1 MVHHKKRGRSGFG
14 RSPRGHGG
22 HYGRFRDQFKEGI
35 RNRVDVL
42 AGTGGI
48 YRSRNGIFMGVCRG
62 LAEHFN
68 FSVFWVRATVFIA
81 FLFTGFW
88 PVGIIYLV
96 AGLLLKPEPVI
107 PLENDT
113 DQEFYQS
120 YTTSRESALQR
131 IKRKF
136 DNIDRRIQRMEH
148 TVTSREFDF

>member
-1 MVHHKKRGRSGFG
+1 MRYHYRKHRDCGSGRC
-14 RSPRGHGG
+14 RSHFN
-22 HYGRFRDQFKEGI
+22 RFRERIDI
-35 RNRVDVL
+35 L
-42 AGTGGI
+42 ATTNGI
-48 YRSRNGIFMGVCRG
+48 YRSRRGVVMGVCRG

-68 FSVFWVRATVFIA
+68 FSVFWIRAIVFIA

-88 PVGIIYLV
+88 PMGVLYIV
-96 AGLLLKPEPVI
+96 AGLLLKLEPVM
-107 PLENDT
+107 PLENET

-120 YTTSRESALQR
+120 YSASRESAIQR

>member
-1 MVHHKKRGRSGFG
+1 MRHHRHHKNGFKRYKRQ
-14 RSPRGHGG
+14 
-22 HYGRFRDQFKEGI
+22 YGRFRE
-35 RNRVDVL
+35 RVDVL
-42 AGTGGI
+42 AGTSGI
-48 YRSRNGIFMGVCRG
+48 YRSRRGIFMGVCRG

-68 FSVFWVRATVFIA
+68 FSVFWMRTIVLIA

-88 PVGIIYLV
+88 PMGVLYLI
-96 AGLLLKPEPVI
+96 AGLLLKPAPVI
-107 PLENDT
+107 PLENET

-120 YTTSRESALQR
+120 YTRSRSSAIQR